1 MSKRESA
8 KSTIRVMIA
17 DDHPI
22 VREGLKQ
29 FISKTSD
36 MTVVDEAANGQ
47 EILDKLKT
55 VPCDVLILDINMPGK
70 DGFEV
75 LLDLKKY
82 HPALRVLVLSIHSE
96 TQVATRVLSSGAY
109 GFINKET
116 IKDDLLTAIRSVYN
130 SKKYVSPHLT
140 EKLIDLLDRGNIKLP
155 HEILSNR
162 EFQVFCKIASGH
174 PQKQIAETL
183 SISIKTVRTYKSRI
197 LKKMNLKNEVE
208 LAHYALK
215 HGLIEPSGIG

>member
-8 KSTIRVMIA
+8 KSKIRVMIA

-55 VPCDVLILDINMPGK
+55 VHCDVLILDINMPGK

-75 LLDLKKY
+75 LLDLKKF
-82 HPALRVLVLSIHSE
+82 HSDLRVLVLSIHSE

-116 IKDDLLTAIRSVYN
+116 IKDDLLTAIRSVYI

-140 EKLIDLLDRGNIKLP
+140 EKLIDLLDRGSIKPP
-155 HEILSNR
+155 HERLSNR

-174 PQKQIAETL
+174 SQKQIADTL